1 MAFDQQVIKVA
12 QTTGQRLTEVRDAIA
27 REKNRKV
34 TYDEAVEY
42 LLNFRDTVISA
53 RAEADR

>member
-12 QTTGQRLTEVRDAIA
+12 QTTGQRLTEIRDAIA